1 MKKGGVI
8 TSSPYLPYYSKTG
21 GPMSVGKVEP
31 KNPHAADYKI
41 YARLDAG
48 ESLESIIANPP
59 TTKFGSLTCES
70 NIRQEYGF
78 WIRWRKKNPKP

>member
-1 MKKGGVI
+1 
-8 TSSPYLPYYSKTG
+8 
-21 GPMSVGKVEP
+21 MSVGNAEP
-31 KNPHAADYKI
+31 KNPEAADYNI
-41 YARLDAG
+41 YARLDGG

-78 WIRWRKKNPKP
+78 WKRWRKKNPKP